1 MRAQQICWDT
11 KHVPSRVVSRPEE
24 TRTIAAFLGAA
35 EAEPSGLVA
44 EGEPGIGKTTL
55 CLSTIELAEQR
66 GFQALSARPAEAESV
81 LAYASLADL
90 LSGVDSSVWKDLPTA
105 QQLAMDR
112 VLLRSEAEDLTT
124 DQRAVGAGFLSVIEL
139 LAERSPVLL
148 AIDDLQW
155 LDPSSRN
162 VVAFAARRLSARVGV
177 FGTVRTDPDEG
188 GAAASWLQLPQPD
201 RVARMQMRPLS
212 LGGLNAVI
220 TQRLGRSLSRPAI
233 VRIQEVSGGNPFY
246 ALELARA
253 MDGDIR
259 SAEMPMPMTLTELVR
274 TRIGSLDESARDIL
288 LAMACHAAPT
298 VELVSGATGMSAEHV
313 VARLEDVES
322 KGIVAVDG
330 HRLRFAHP
338 LLSRGFYTDVTPA
351 RRRLMHRRLAEIV
364 SEPEIK
370 ARHLA
375 MAATHGDE
383 LTLMALDEAADMA
396 RSRGAPAA
404 AAELLDMAIALGGG
418 TPERR
423 ILSAAHHF
431 DAGEPARARRML
443 EETIGSL
450 EPGPRR
456 AEAFSLLALVL
467 SLNDSFDEAAD
478 LLERALDDV
487 QDDLAQRVAILVSL
501 SFAIVNAGRMDTAVQ
516 RIEDAV
522 ARATELGEPHALGQ
536 ALGMRVMLHFMRG
549 AGLDERSIQRAL
561 ELEDRTADISS
572 AFSPSVQHAL
582 LLAWTGELERAH
594 EEMLTIRGRCIDRGE
609 EGELSFIDFHSVLIH
624 LWRGSMAEATLI
636 AEDSVERAHQLNGDL
651 PLSVALTVRAAVAA
665 YAGDEEVVR
674 RDVAEAVA
682 ASERCGSRRLGEWP
696 VAMLGFLEVSLGNYE
711 AALTTLIP
719 LRAMLEAFPDS
730 TEVITASYM
739 PDAIEA
745 LIHLG
750 RFGEAEPMIAVLERN
765 GGRLDRP
772 WMKAASARCRGL
784 LLAARGDVN
793 AAGAA
798 VERAMAEH
806 DRLSMPFE
814 RARTQLLAGQLQRRQ
829 RQKDQAATTL
839 RDALKTFEDLNTRL
853 WADRARDE
861 LARADVGTRRMSSLS
876 PSEQRVAELAASGM
890 TNRDVAA
897 ALFISPK
904 TVESNLARIYRKLGI
919 HSRAELGRYMGQPD
933 E

>member
-1 MRAQQICWDT
+1 MAT
-11 KHVPSRVVSRPEE
+11 FLA
-24 TRTIAAFLGAA
+24 TAATEPAA
-35 EAEPSGLVA
+35 LVA

-55 CLSTIELAEQR
+55 CLSAIELAEER
-66 GFQALSARPAEAESV
+66 GFLVLSARPAEAESV

-90 LSGVDSSVWKDLPTA
+90 LSSVDSSVLMDLPTP
-105 QQLAMDR
+105 QRLAIDR
-112 VLLRSEAEDLTT
+112 VLLRADAEDLST
-124 DQRAVGAGFLSVIEL
+124 DQRAVGAGFVSVVEL
-139 LAERSPVLL
+139 LAERAPVLV

-162 VVAFAARRLSARVGV
+162 VIAFAARRLSARVGV
-177 FGTVRTDPDEG
+177 LGTVRTDPDERG
-188 GAAASWLQLPQPD
+188 SAASWLQLPQPD
-201 RVARMQMRPLS
+201 GVARVQIRPLS

-253 MDGDIR
+253 MDGGVRNTD
-259 SAEMPMPMTLTELVR
+259 MPLPMTLTELVR
-274 TRIGSLDESARDIL
+274 ARIGSLDESVRDVL

-298 VELVSGATGMSAEHV
+298 VELVSRATETAAESV
-313 VARLEDVES
+313 VAQLEDIES
-322 KGIVAVDG
+322 KGIVGIDG

-338 LLSRGFYTDVTPA
+338 LLARGFYTDVTPA
-351 RRRLMHRRLAEIV
+351 RRRSMHRRLAEIV
-364 SEPEIK
+364 DEPELK

-375 MAATHGDE
+375 LAATHGDDM
-383 LTLMALDEAADMA
+383 TLLALDEAADMA

-404 AAELLDMAIALGGG
+404 AAELLDLAIGLGGG
-418 TPERR
+418 NPERR

-431 DAGEPARARRML
+431 DAGEPAQARVL
-443 EETIGSL
+443 LQDTIGRL

-456 AEAFSLLALVL
+456 AEALTLLALVA

-487 QDDLAQRVAILVSL
+487 GDELAQRVAILVSL
-501 SFAIVNAGRMDTAVQ
+501 SFAAVNAGRMDSAVQ
-516 RIEDAV
+516 RIEEAV
-522 ARATELGEPHALGQ
+522 TRAAELGDPHALSQ
-536 ALGMRVMLHFMRG
+536 ALGMRVMLHFMCG
-549 AGLDERSIQRAL
+549 EGVDERSLHRAI
-561 ELEDRTADISS
+561 ELEDSGADVSS
-572 AFSPSVQHAL
+572 AFSPRVQQAL
-582 LLAWTGELERAH
+582 LLAWIGALDRAND
-594 EEMLTIRGRCIDRGE
+594 EMLAIRRRCIETGE

-636 AEDSVERAHQLNGDL
+636 AEDSVERALQLNGDL

-665 YAGDEEVVR
+665 YAGDEESVR
-674 RDVAEAVA
+674 RDVAEAIA

-696 VAMLGFLEVSLGNYE
+696 VTMLGFLEVSLGNYE
-711 AALTTLIP
+711 AAIETIKP
-719 LRAMLEAFPDS
+719 LMGMLEAVPDS
-730 TEVITASYM
+730 TEVINASYV
-739 PDAIEA
+739 PDAAEA
-745 LIHLG
+745 LIQLG
-750 RFGEAEPMIAVLERN
+750 RPAEAEPMIAALERN
-765 GGRLDRP
+765 GHRLDRA
-772 WMKAASARCRGL
+772 WMKAVGARCRAML
-784 LLAARGDVN
+784 FAAQGDIQ
-793 AAGAA
+793 AANRA
-798 VERAMAEH
+798 VELALTEH
-806 DRLSMPFE
+806 ERLPMPFE

-839 RDALKTFEDLNTRL
+839 REALKTFEDLNTRL
-853 WADRARDE
+853 WADRARAE

-919 HSRAELGRYMGQPD
+919 HSRAELGRHMGNSDQ
-933 E
+933 